1 MICVKKFKRIINSN
15 QINVNQVMLKQSSNL
30 LALEDRD
37 DRDQEEVNDKLL
49 KNDHHD
55 DQQKHLIC
63 GREMELSSVEVV
75 FSNAILKQS
84 LDILTFSINRLEEL
98 IIDSLTYIFKCS
110 DNQVCNHELW
120 IELWVRRVE
129 FFRTFE

>member
-1 MICVKKFKRIINSN
+1 
-15 QINVNQVMLKQSSNL
+15 MLKKSSNL

-75 FSNAILKQS
+75 FSNAI
-84 LDILTFSINRLEEL
+84 
-98 IIDSLTYIFKCS
+98 
-110 DNQVCNHELW
+110 
-120 IELWVRRVE
+120 
-129 FFRTFE
+129 

>member
-1 MICVKKFKRIINSN
+1 
-15 QINVNQVMLKQSSNL
+15 MLKQSSNL